1 MVSALRSLLAE
12 YYSHLPELH
21 GVLSV
26 REGLYRGLHAF
37 TVTLPP
43 LYPAHE
49 PHLSLACV
57 VPHPLVSSE
66 GRVST
71 TSPCSSLRAC
81 LEHLRAV
88 MHVTDLTALCRTSL
102 APVVNAAAYDL

>member
-1 MVSALRSLLAE
+1 M
-12 YYSHLPELH
+12 LH

-26 REGLYRGLHAF
+26 REGLYQGLHSF

-49 PHLSLACV
+49 PQLSLACA
-57 VPHPLVSSE
+57 VPHPLIGSD

-71 TSPCSSLRAC
+71 TSQCTSLRAC
-81 LEHLRAV
+81 LEHLQHI
-88 MHVTDLTALCRTSL
+88 MHVTDLAALCRTSL
-102 APVVNAAAYDL
+102 APIVNPAAHDL